1 MRYHVTHSTTYS
13 GDQPVSICHNEAWLE
28 PRDTTRQ
35 LCEAYRLDISPAPS
49 WLSTRVD
56 YFGNHVSVF
65 SFQQGYDTLTVTA
78 DSEIQVR
85 SRGVTLEESSP
96 PWESVRDALR
106 THADGDVLAACEF
119 AYDSPRI
126 VRSPELAAYAAES
139 FTPGRPIIEALAD
152 LTARVHGEFE
162 YDPRSTTVTT
172 PVSEVLRLRK
182 GVCQDFAH
190 VQIAAL
196 RSLGLAARYVSGYLR
211 TYPPEGQPRL
221 VGVDASHAWLAVYCG
236 PLGWVDVDP
245 TNNLF
250 PDLEHLTVAWG
261 RDYSDVCPL
270 KGVYLGGGHHTLS
283 VSVNVECL
291 ESGPGGFAS

>member
-1 MRYHVTHSTTYS
+1 
-13 GDQPVSICHNEAWLE
+13 
-28 PRDTTRQ
+28 
-35 LCEAYRLDISPAPS
+35 
-49 WLSTRVD
+49 
-56 YFGNHVSVF
+56 
-65 SFQQGYDTLTVTA
+65 
-78 DSEIQVR
+78 
-85 SRGVTLEESSP
+85 
-96 PWESVRDALR
+96 VRDAL
-106 THADGDVLAACEF
+106 HAHSDGEALAACEF
-119 AYDSPRI
+119 AYDSSRI
-126 VRSPELAAYAAES
+126 IRSPDLAAFAAES
-139 FTPGRPIIEALAD
+139 FPPGRPIIEAVAN
-152 LTARVHGEFE
+152 LTERVNHDFE

-190 VQIAAL
+190 LQIAAL

-236 PLGWVDVDP
+236 PQGWIDVDP

-270 KGVYLGGGHHTLS
+270 KGVYLGGGHHTLA
-283 VSVNVECL
+283 VSVNVEPL
-291 ESGPGGFAS
+291 ETSPHDSAA

>member
-85 SRGVTLEESSP
+85 SRGVTLEETSSA
-96 PWESVRDALR
+96 WESVRDALR
-106 THADGDVLAACEF
+106 AHADGDVLAACEF

-126 VRSPELAAYAAES
+126 VRSPELAAYATES
-139 FTPGRPIIEALAD
+139 FTPGRPILEALAD

-162 YDPRSTTVTT
+162 YD
-172 PVSEVLRLRK
+172 
-182 GVCQDFAH
+182 
-190 VQIAAL
+190 
-196 RSLGLAARYVSGYLR
+196 
-211 TYPPEGQPRL
+211 
-221 VGVDASHAWLAVYCG
+221 
-236 PLGWVDVDP
+236 
-245 TNNLF
+245 
-250 PDLEHLTVAWG
+250 
-261 RDYSDVCPL
+261 
-270 KGVYLGGGHHTLS
+270 
-283 VSVNVECL
+283 
-291 ESGPGGFAS
+291 

>member
-28 PRDTTRQ
+28 PRDTPRQ
-35 LCEAYRLDISPAPS
+35 ICEAYRLDVSPAPS

-56 YFGNHVSVF
+56 YFGNSVSVF

-78 DSEIQVR
+78 DSELNVR
-85 SRGVTLEESSP
+85 SRGVTLEESTP
-96 PWESVRDALR
+96 PWESVRDALHA
-106 THADGDVLAACEF
+106 HADGDALSACEF

-126 VRSPELAAYAAES
+126 VRSPDLAAYGAES
-139 FTPGRPIIEALAD
+139 FAPGRPIIEAIAN
-152 LTARVHGEFE
+152 LTERVNRDFE

-172 PVSEVLRLRK
+172 PVSEVLRSRK

-236 PLGWVDVDP
+236 PQGWVDVDP

-270 KGVYLGGGHHTLS
+270 KGVYLGGGHHTLQ
-283 VSVNVECL
+283 VSVNVEPL
-291 ESGPGGFAS
+291 ESGRDDFAA